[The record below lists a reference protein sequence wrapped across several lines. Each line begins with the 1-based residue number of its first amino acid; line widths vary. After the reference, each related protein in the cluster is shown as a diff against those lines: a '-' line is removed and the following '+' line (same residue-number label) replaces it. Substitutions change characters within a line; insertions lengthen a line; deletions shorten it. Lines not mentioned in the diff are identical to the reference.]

1 MPKDHPRIRAA
12 AIIIKGGQ
20 ILLARHEKDGRS
32 YWVLP
37 GGGVDYGETVAEA
50 LVREIREEANLDIR
64 LGELVMLNDS
74 IPPDHHRH
82 ILNLYF
88 LADIVGGE
96 LRAGQNDKRL
106 RGVEFVNVEDIPNIS
121 LYPDIRQPLYN
132 GIRNG
137 FPTTGLYLG
146 NLWEDMPDL
155 PNNSE

>member
-1 MPKDHPRIRAA
+1 MAKDRPRIRAA
-12 AIIIKGGQ
+12 AIILKDDQ
-20 ILLARHEKDGRS
+20 ILLARHEKDGQS

-37 GGGVDYGETVAEA
+37 GGGVNFGETVAEA
-50 LVREIREEANLDIR
+50 LERELREEANLDIR

-74 IPPDHHRH
+74 IPPDCHRH

-88 LADIVGGE
+88 LADITGGE

-106 RGVEFVNVEDIPNIS
+106 RGMEFVSVEDIPNIS
-121 LYPDIRQPLYN
+121 LYPDVRQLLYN

-155 PNNSE
+155 PDTSE